1 MWRRRRRLQR
11 LEAEIAKASADRT
24 DLRHRLEH
32 FEMIAAA
39 AGAAQRYPVPSEP
52 LPPSLVTAA
61 SDARAQDIA
70 VRLDIGAAEVIAVVG
85 GGGDPREWWTAIW
98 RAAGPQAEAGLI
110 RLRMQ
115 ALPRGLSAILRGDE
129 WGALEVLVSQALP
142 PERQRAAVRV
152 ALRSARGA
160 GWRTRLAPGLVVPI
174 PIAAILSS
182 GQGWLRGLT
191 ATLRT
196 HALLTAAATT
206 GVAVV
211 AGATLIAV
219 VPHHPAQVSAGRPP
233 ATGQVRAPSAGRAPV
248 SPEPSGGIGT
258 QPASRPVPASGQAS
272 AAPAPTTRP
281 TAPASSPPAPSA
293 PASSA
298 PATQPPSPSP
308 SPSPAGGGSH
318 CVVLLGLWICRV
330 GMLSRGRRDAVA
342 ITQVVGMRL
351 ARIVAMRAQE
361 PT

>member
-24 DLRHRLEH
+24 DLRHRLEQ

-52 LPPSLVTAA
+52 LPPSLVAAA
-61 SDARAQDIA
+61 SDPRAEDIA

-98 RAAGPQAEAGLI
+98 RAAGLQAEAGLI

-182 GQGWLRGLT
+182 GQGWLRALT

-219 VPHHPAQVSAGRPP
+219 VPHHPAHVSAGRPP
-233 ATGQVRAPSAGRAPV
+233 AAGQVRAPSAWARSRPSRAV
-248 SPEPSGGIGT
+248 GIGT
-258 QPASRPVPASGQAS
+258 RPASRPAPASGQAS
-272 AAPAPTTRP
+272 AAPAPTTQP

-308 SPSPAGGGSH
+308 SPSPAGGGSR
-318 CVVLLGLWICRV
+318 CVVLLGLRIC
-330 GMLSRGRRDAVA
+330 L
-342 ITQVVGMRL
+342 
-351 ARIVAMRAQE
+351 
-361 PT
+361 